1 MHAMGTTEVFLIAM
15 LIIYAVPYLL
25 WRLGRTDYWAPLVV
39 VQIIV
44 GVLLGPGVLGAAFP
58 AYYEFVFSPQ
68 VIAALNGIT
77 WWAVMIYVFIAGVE
91 LDATQAWKKRRETGI
106 TAGLALFVPLALGSA
121 VGLLL
126 ITAGNGWAGPEA
138 HPWQVVLGVG
148 MGCAVTAMPVLV
160 LLMGKL
166 DILRQPLGQRLLRYA
181 SLDDIAIWSV
191 LALILVDWER
201 FGRQAAFLVALGPV
215 TLAVRWLMARVP
227 ERDRWYLALVWLAAC
242 SFASDWAGM
251 HYMVGAFIAG
261 AVLEARWFDQERMDG
276 FRDNLLLALMPVYF
290 LSAGLR
296 TTWGAGGVSVIGVAA
311 LLLVASV
318 GGKLI
323 GIWMAGR
330 ILKWEKGEAGI
341 IGWMLQTKG
350 LVMVVF
356 ANVLL
361 DKGIISSETFTAL
374 LLMAV
379 GSTMA
384 TIPMVTPRLAKH
396 PKLIGKTG

>member
-1 MHAMGTTEVFLIAM
+1 MGTTEIFLLAM
-15 LIIYAVPYLL
+15 LIVFTLPYLI
-25 WRLGRTDYWAPLVV
+25 WRLGRTDYYAPLVV

-44 GVLLGPGVLGAAFP
+44 GILLGPGVLGHVFP
-58 AYYEFVFSPQ
+58 DYYAFVFNSQ

-91 LDATQAWKKRRETGI
+91 LDVTQAWAKRRETGI

-121 VGLLL
+121 IGILL
-126 ITAGNGWAGPEA
+126 ITAGSGWAGPQA
-138 HPWQVVLGVG
+138 HPWQVVLGIG
-148 MGCAVTAMPVLV
+148 IGCAVTAMPVLI
-160 LLMGKL
+160 LLLGKL
-166 DILRQPLGQRLLRYA
+166 EILRKPLGQRLLRYA

-201 FGRQAAFLVALGPV
+201 FGRQAAFLAALVPV
-215 TLAVRWLMARVP
+215 TLAVRWLMVRVP
-227 ERDRWYLALVWLAAC
+227 EHDRWYLALVWMAAC
-242 SFASDWAGM
+242 AFASDWAGM

-261 AVLEARWFDQERMDG
+261 AVVEARWFDQVRMDG
-276 FRDNLLLALMPVYF
+276 FRDNILLALMPVYF

-296 TTWGAGGVSVIGVAA
+296 TTWGAGGMSVIGVAA

-323 GIWMAGR
+323 GVWLAGR

-379 GSTMA
+379 GSTML
-384 TIPMVTPRLAKH
+384 TIPFVTPRLVRHKE
-396 PKLIGKTG
+396 LIGKTG

>member
-1 MHAMGTTEVFLIAM
+1 MGTTEIFLIAM
-15 LIIYAVPYLL
+15 LIVFTVPYLI
-25 WRLGRTDYWAPLVV
+25 WRIGRTDYYAPLVV

-44 GVLLGPGVLGAAFP
+44 GILLGPGVLGHFFP
-58 AYYEFVFSPQ
+58 AYYDYVFNPQ

-77 WWAVMIYVFIAGVE
+77 WWAVMIYVFIAGIE
-91 LDATQAWKKRRETGI
+91 LDVTQAWARRRETGI
-106 TAGLALFVPLALGSA
+106 TAGLALFVPLALGSIIG
-121 VGLLL
+121 VLL
-126 ITAGNGWAGPEA
+126 ITAGNGWAGPQA
-138 HPWQVVLGVG
+138 HPWQVVLGIG
-148 MGCAVTAMPVLV
+148 MGCAVTAMPVLI
-160 LLMGKL
+160 LLLGKL
-166 DILRQPLGQRLLRYA
+166 EILRKPLGQRLLRYA

-201 FGRQAAFLVALGPV
+201 FGRQAAFLVALAPV
-215 TLAVRWLMARVP
+215 TLAVRWLMVRVP
-227 ERDRWYLALVWLAAC
+227 EGDRWYLALVWMAAC
-242 SFASDWAGM
+242 ALASDWAGM

-261 AVLEARWFDQERMDG
+261 AVVEARWFDQARMDC
-276 FRDNLLLALMPVYF
+276 FRDNILLALMPVYF

-296 TTWGAGGVSVIGVAA
+296 TTWGAGGMSVIGVAA

-323 GIWMAGR
+323 GVWLAGR

-361 DKGIISSETFTAL
+361 DKQIISSETFTAL

-379 GSTMA
+379 GSTMM
-384 TIPMVTPRLAKH
+384 TIPFVTPRLVRH
-396 PKLIGKTG
+396 NELIEKTG

>member
-1 MHAMGTTEVFLIAM
+1 MATSEVFLIAM
-15 LIIYAVPYLL
+15 LIIYAAPYLL

-39 VQIIV
+39 VQIVV

-58 AYYEFVFSPQ
+58 SYYEFVFSPQ

-91 LDATQAWKKRRETGI
+91 LDVTQAWARRRETGI
-106 TAGLALFVPLALGSA
+106 TAGLALVVPFALGSA
-121 VGLLL
+121 VGLFL
-126 ITAGNGWAGPEA
+126 IGAGHGWAGPLGE
-138 HPWQVVLGVG
+138 PWQVVLGIG
-148 MGCAVTAMPVLV
+148 MACAVTAMPVLV
-160 LLMGKL
+160 LLLGKL
-166 DILRQPLGQRLLRYA
+166 DILRKPVGQRLLRYA
-181 SLDDIAIWSV
+181 SLDDIAIWAV

-201 FGRQAAFLVALGPV
+201 FGRQAGFLIAFGPA
-215 TLAVRWLMARVP
+215 TLAMRWLMVRIP
-227 ERDRWYLALVWLAAC
+227 EGDRWYMALVWLALC
-242 SFASDWAGM
+242 GFAADWAGL

-261 AVLEARWFDQERMDG
+261 AVLEASWFDQQRMDG
-276 FRDNLLLALMPVYF
+276 FRDNILLALMPVYF

-296 TTWGAGGVSVIGVAA
+296 TTWGAGGLSVLAVAA

-323 GIWMAGR
+323 GIWLAGR
-330 ILKWEKGEAGI
+330 ILKWEKGEAAI

-384 TIPMVTPRLAKH
+384 TIPMVTPRLKRHKA
-396 PKLIGKTG
+396 LIGKAG

>member
-1 MHAMGTTEVFLIAM
+1 MGTTEIFLIAM
-15 LIIYAVPYLL
+15 LIVFTVPYLI
-25 WRLGRTDYWAPLVV
+25 WRIGRTDYYAPLVV

-44 GVLLGPGVLGAAFP
+44 GILLGPGVLGHFFP
-58 AYYEFVFSPQ
+58 AYYDYVFNPQ

-77 WWAVMIYVFIAGVE
+77 WWAVMIYVFIAGIE
-91 LDATQAWKKRRETGI
+91 LDVTQAWARRRETGI
-106 TAGLALFVPLALGSA
+106 TAGLALFVPLALGSIIG
-121 VGLLL
+121 VLL
-126 ITAGNGWAGPEA
+126 ITAGNGWAGPQA
-138 HPWQVVLGVG
+138 HPWQVVLGIG
-148 MGCAVTAMPVLV
+148 MGCAVTAMPVLI
-160 LLMGKL
+160 LLLGKL
-166 DILRQPLGQRLLRYA
+166 EILRKPLGQRLLRYA

-201 FGRQAAFLVALGPV
+201 FGRQAAFLVALAPV
-215 TLAVRWLMARVP
+215 TLAVRWLMVRVP
-227 ERDRWYLALVWLAAC
+227 EGDRWYLALVWMAAC
-242 SFASDWAGM
+242 AFASDWAGM

-261 AVLEARWFDQERMDG
+261 AVVEARWFDQARMDC
-276 FRDNLLLALMPVYF
+276 FRDNILLALMPVYF

-296 TTWGAGGVSVIGVAA
+296 TTWGAGGMSVIGVAA

-323 GIWMAGR
+323 GVWLAGR

-361 DKGIISSETFTAL
+361 DKQIISSETFTAL

-379 GSTMA
+379 GSTMM
-384 TIPMVTPRLAKH
+384 TIPFVTPRLVRHKE
-396 PKLIGKTG
+396 LIEKTG

>member
-1 MHAMGTTEVFLIAM
+1 MGTTEIFLIAM
-15 LIIYAVPYLL
+15 LIVFTVPYLI
-25 WRLGRTDYWAPLVV
+25 WRIGRTDYYAPLVV

-44 GVLLGPGVLGAAFP
+44 GILLGPGVLGHFFP
-58 AYYEFVFSPQ
+58 AYYDYVFNPQ

-77 WWAVMIYVFIAGVE
+77 WWAVMIYVFIAGIE
-91 LDATQAWKKRRETGI
+91 LDVTQAWARRRETGI
-106 TAGLALFVPLALGSA
+106 TAGLALFVPLALGSIIG
-121 VGLLL
+121 VLL
-126 ITAGNGWAGPEA
+126 ITAGNGWAGPQA
-138 HPWQVVLGVG
+138 HPWQVVLGIG
-148 MGCAVTAMPVLV
+148 MGCAVTAMPVLI
-160 LLMGKL
+160 LLLGKL
-166 DILRQPLGQRLLRYA
+166 EILRKPLGQRLLRYA

-201 FGRQAAFLVALGPV
+201 FGRQAAFLVALAPV
-215 TLAVRWLMARVP
+215 TLAVRWLMVRVP
-227 ERDRWYLALVWLAAC
+227 EGDRWYLALVWMAAC
-242 SFASDWAGM
+242 ALASDWAGM

-261 AVLEARWFDQERMDG
+261 AVVEARWFDQARMDC
-276 FRDNLLLALMPVYF
+276 FRDNILLALMPVYF

-296 TTWGAGGVSVIGVAA
+296 TTWGAGGMSVIGVAA

-323 GIWMAGR
+323 GVWLAGR

-361 DKGIISSETFTAL
+361 DKQIISSETNTAL

-379 GSTMA
+379 GSTMM
-384 TIPMVTPRLAKH
+384 TIPLVTPRLVRHKE
-396 PKLIGKTG
+396 LIEKTG